1 MKKNKST
8 LICRFEDVRYIFK
21 AGATASDDASRFSF
35 SVLVVYIFKKSTFC
49 YLEPK
54 VVINNNKNNQK

>member
-1 MKKNKST
+1 MSCFFHHLSYIHTHPKP
-8 LICRFEDVRYIFK
+8 IFK
-21 AGATASDDASRFSF
+21 AGATAPDDASRFSF

>member
-1 MKKNKST
+1 MNSPFSRNVEKN
-8 LICRFEDVRYIFK
+8 FK
-21 AGATASDDASRFSF
+21 AGATAFDDASRFSF